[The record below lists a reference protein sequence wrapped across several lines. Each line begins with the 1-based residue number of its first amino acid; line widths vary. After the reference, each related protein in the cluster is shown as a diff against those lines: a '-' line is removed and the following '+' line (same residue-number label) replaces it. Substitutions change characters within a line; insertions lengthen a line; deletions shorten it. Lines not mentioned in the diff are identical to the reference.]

1 MISDCKHPVSLKY
14 CSLYRVQRQ
23 SVARLLTGLSWKKII
38 GACNRAAA
46 ENPQPYIDIIK
57 YYYHAY
63 MNTFHE
69 EHPRLSNKA
78 MDNVV
83 IAIQCG
89 TDLIE
94 DDRLNVD
101 MYRAMIDKHFQT
113 QYKNCDYNIFHFMTD
128 GIRNN
133 RFHEVCY

>member
-1 MISDCKHPVSLKY
+1 
-14 CSLYRVQRQ
+14 
-23 SVARLLTGLSWKKII
+23 
-38 GACNRAAA
+38 
-46 ENPQPYIDIIK
+46 
-57 YYYHAY
+57 

-94 DDRLNVD
+94 DDQLNVD
-101 MYRAMIDKHFQT
+101 LYHAMIDKYFQT
-113 QYKNCDYNIFHFMTD
+113 QYKNCDYNICHFMTD